1 MLLGAGIGAAYYA
14 RNLDQAAPSQPPAA
28 PLVEVARPQPVE
40 ALPAIRETG
49 FVRAYERVDV
59 APEVAGRIVEIGDGF
74 TLGAQVTQGDL
85 LVKLE
90 ARTIRTELSRA
101 KADLES
107 ARAAEDQAKARLGR
121 QQELASDDFAAEAE
135 VERARAD
142 AAAARARVTQAQA
155 AIEAANLRLEDA
167 TLSAPFDALVVA
179 ESVSPGQLL
188 QIGAPIGTLVASDI
202 AEVRAGLTER
212 DFRTLRKDGAL
223 IGREVRIEGA
233 DGNDVTGRI
242 ARTAPVLDGRAR
254 TVEIVIEVTDPFAP
268 GRDLILN
275 GLVTVVIPLPDTG
288 RTLYRLPAAA
298 LHTGNRLWRVGPDQT
313 LQPVEAT
320 VQDRGDDTVFVVSAD
335 LSAEDRLLLTEVQTP
350 LPGLSVRLR
359 DASRGTASG
368 MANGSGTG
376 SQ

>member
-59 APEVAGRIVEIGDGF
+59 APEVAGRIVEIGNGF
-74 TLGAQVTQGDL
+74 ALGAQVTQGDL

-121 QQELASDDFAAEAE
+121 QKELASDDFAAEAE

-142 AAAARARVTQAQA
+142 ATAARARVTQAQA

>member
-1 MLLGAGIGAAYYA
+1 MSSRPLFVLGGLALLTAGIGAAFLA
-14 RNLDQAAPSQPPAA
+14 GRLDRSEPAPPPAA
-28 PLVEVARPQPVE
+28 PLVEVANPEPVS
-40 ALPAIRETG
+40 APPAIRETG

-179 ESVSPGQLL
+179 
-188 QIGAPIGTLVASDI
+188 
-202 AEVRAGLTER
+202 
-212 DFRTLRKDGAL
+212 
-223 IGREVRIEGA
+223 
-233 DGNDVTGRI
+233 
-242 ARTAPVLDGRAR
+242 
-254 TVEIVIEVTDPFAP
+254 
-268 GRDLILN
+268 
-275 GLVTVVIPLPDTG
+275 
-288 RTLYRLPAAA
+288 
-298 LHTGNRLWRVGPDQT
+298 
-313 LQPVEAT
+313 
-320 VQDRGDDTVFVVSAD
+320 
-335 LSAEDRLLLTEVQTP
+335 
-350 LPGLSVRLR
+350 
-359 DASRGTASG
+359 
-368 MANGSGTG
+368 
-376 SQ
+376 